1 MIKNNIKTNLI
12 DKLTNNKQNVICDIM
27 LTEKINTNI
36 SAILVKDIA
45 CIINNIPSIYNGDI
59 RSVSINQLKHFDG
72 VILNVMEF
80 SKDGIKIFSQLFA
93 NNNISVIYNISN
105 TNDIIKIRF
114 LKPKVVIISQ
124 NTIQNPVAVK
134 LNIDWQCSCIL
145 NPKTNISMAYINEYG
160 FSGLYAESFIDENL
174 CVSKDKVY
182 AVNYLDKLYIKKSSI
197 RPLLKAS
204 NITLQEEI
212 NLCIEN
218 GIDMVGLRL
227 HENSIDKTINLL
239 KICKNNNKIT
249 AIEVYDSN
257 SIIIAEELVSSGMA
271 DCIENHTDSNLY
283 IPCSYKLA
291 SAFNNNINNITPLL
305 VDNAVFIKDNN
316 IYTPWLSFMEGED
329 MTSIIKL
336 HNIELIEF
344 NIQNYKTTDKIKELI
359 KKIKYKQ

>member
-36 SAILVKDIA
+36 SAVLVKDIA

-80 SKDGIKIFSQLFA
+80 SKDEIKIFSQLFA

-160 FSGLYAESFIDENL
+160 FIPPFVLIKVLTWGELSRLYSMLKQTDRQAISKEFKVPDNFLKQVMKNITMIRNICAHNDRMFSFHSKFLITFKIIDSNYNNKDNSTNVYMIMKSMQRL
-174 CVSKDKVY
+174 LDKDKSDEFER
-182 AVNYLDKLYIKKSSI
+182 L
-197 RPLLKAS
+197 
-204 NITLQEEI
+204 I
-212 NLCIEN
+212 NLEIEKLKKN
-218 GIDMVGLRL
+218 IKSVD
-227 HENSIDKTINLL
+227 INL
-239 KICKNNNKIT
+239 I
-249 AIEVYDSN
+249 
-257 SIIIAEELVSSGMA
+257 
-271 DCIENHTDSNLY
+271 LY
-283 IPCSYKLA
+283 
-291 SAFNNNINNITPLL
+291 
-305 VDNAVFIKDNN
+305 
-316 IYTPWLSFMEGED
+316 
-329 MTSIIKL
+329 
-336 HNIELIEF
+336 
-344 NIQNYKTTDKIKELI
+344 
-359 KKIKYKQ
+359 